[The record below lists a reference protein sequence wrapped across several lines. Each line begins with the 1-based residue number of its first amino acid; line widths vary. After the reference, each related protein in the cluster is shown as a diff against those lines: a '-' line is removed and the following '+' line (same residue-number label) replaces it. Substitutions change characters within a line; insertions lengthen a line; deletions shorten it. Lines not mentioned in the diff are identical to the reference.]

1 MLTALLFDLDGT
13 LVNTDPIHFL
23 AWQKMLSRYGIEID
37 EVFYKARISGGLNP
51 EIIADI
57 LPQLSPQQSEDFAEE
72 KEAMFREMALKLEP
86 IKGLSEVIAWSR
98 RHSIKLAL
106 VTNAPRANTFFML
119 EVLGLEDT
127 FDLIVLAED
136 EVAAKPD
143 PTPYQVALQRLG
155 AKTEDAKLAP
165 ANHRFIAL
173 EDSPTGIRSA
183 TGAGLRTIGI
193 TSTHEPEKLLVL
205 GAFMAINDFTDL
217 RLWEFLNTQMVDSLV
232 TKTT

>member
-23 AWQKMLSRYGIEID
+23 AWQKMLSQCGIDID
-37 EVFYKARISGGLNP
+37 EVFYKSRISGGLNP

-57 LPQLSPQQSEDFAEE
+57 LPQLSPQQADNFAEE
-72 KEAMFREMALKLEP
+72 KEAMFRQMASKLEP
-86 IKGLSEVIAWSR
+86 IKGLSEVITWSR

-106 VTNAPRANTFFML
+106 VTNAPRANTFFIL

-136 EVAAKPD
+136 EAAAKPD
-143 PTPYQVALQRLG
+143 PTPYRVALQRLG
-155 AKTEDAKLAP
+155 VKIENTEL
-165 ANHRFIAL
+165 ANHSLIAL
-173 EDSPTGIRSA
+173 EDSPAGIRSA

-193 TSTHEPEKLLVL
+193 ASTHQPQSLLDL
-205 GAFMAINDFTDL
+205 GAFMVITDFTDL
-217 RLWEFLNTQMVDSLV
+217 RLWELLNAQITENLV

>member
-23 AWQKMLSRYGIEID
+23 AWQKMLSRYGIDID
-37 EVFYKARISGGLNP
+37 EVFYKSRISGGLNP

-57 LPQLSPQQSEDFAEE
+57 LPQLSSQQAEDFAEE
-72 KEAMFREMALKLEP
+72 KEAMFREMAVELQP
-86 IKGLSEVIAWSR
+86 IQGLSEVITWCR
-98 RHSIKLAL
+98 RHSIRLAL

-127 FDLIVLAED
+127 FELIVLAED
-136 EVAAKPD
+136 EAAAKPD
-143 PTPYQVALQRLG
+143 PTPYRVALQRLG
-155 AKTEDAKLAP
+155 VKLE
-165 ANHRFIAL
+165 NSLAL
-173 EDSPTGIRSA
+173 EDSPAGIRSA

-193 TSTHEPEKLLVL
+193 ASTHNPDNLLNL

-217 RLWEFLNTQMVDSLV
+217 QFWELLNTMSEISLV
-232 TKTT
+232 AKGT